1 MNTRPDEPQAPN
13 SLSVQQPP
21 VADNPLSFTPG
32 PAIRELVSFPQAGN
46 PHHIPADLEQAEMTG
61 NDGDF
66 EMSALT
72 FRQKTALPAI
82 ALAPTLTQAARDSG
96 VSESTLRRWL
106 HNPAFRQ
113 QLDNYHQESA
123 RLARLQAQ
131 ALLPRCISVLADAM
145 DSSDI
150 TLRLR
155 AARYAMSFALQL
167 SEVQALKSSLEK
179 LEEAIHATNSPRI
192 PS

>member
-1 MNTRPDEPQAPN
+1 MSTRSDQPQAPTALSAQN
-13 SLSVQQPP
+13 SPEDD
-21 VADNPLSFTPG
+21 ATMSFTPG
-32 PAIRELVSFPQAGN
+32 PAIRELVSFPSANN
-46 PHHIPADLEQAEMTG
+46 PPHNPSDLEQAEMTG

-82 ALAPTLTQAARDSG
+82 ALSPTLTQAARDSG

-106 HNPAFRQ
+106 HNPAFRR

-123 RLARLQAQ
+123 RLARQQAQ

-150 TLRLR
+150 ALRLR

-167 SEVQALKSSLEK
+167 SEVQTLKASLEK
-179 LEEAIHATNSPRI
+179 LEEAIHATNSA
-192 PS
+192 PSRK